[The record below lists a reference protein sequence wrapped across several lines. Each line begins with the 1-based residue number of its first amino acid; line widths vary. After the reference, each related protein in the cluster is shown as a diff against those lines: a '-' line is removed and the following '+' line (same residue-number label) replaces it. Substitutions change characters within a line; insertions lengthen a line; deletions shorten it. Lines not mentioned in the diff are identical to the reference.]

1 MLLAVNLIA
10 IISNWY
16 LFNLSGADW
25 KLHLHGR
32 VFYEGNCHEGK
43 LKCFF
48 FSIIYNNELY
58 SSSHNLLL
66 SLQHCTLRN
75 NTHWFL
81 L

>member
-1 MLLAVNLIA
+1 MLLAVNLSA

-48 FSIIYNNELY
+48 FSIICKT
-58 SSSHNLLL
+58 SH
-66 SLQHCTLRN
+66 
-75 NTHWFL
+75 
-81 L
+81 

>member
-43 LKCFF
+43 LKWVFF
-48 FSIIYNNELY
+48 FQLFTIMN
-58 SSSHNLLL
+58 
-66 SLQHCTLRN
+66 CTLVP
-75 NTHWFL
+75 TICYFHYDTVL
-81 L
+81 